1 MKLAQHYHSTL
12 YREQHSA
19 RELFRYREDSN
30 EAAFVVAA
38 AEKTYAHELLT
49 FNDTIACEVISKW
62 KVGLKEEMDAD
73 ARSDK
78 AKENVL
84 GMEIFRD
91 QSGNTLRVSQSRFY
105 NRKLVQTLLKGLSI
119 LSLEGGLSRDCNVE
133 KNAGVD
139 MLNEFDRGLQM
150 DVHGFVEFDYAMGRS
165 ITWYGLMIQGCAV
178 SWEAILQHIEAMLTT
193 EAVYM
198 TLMEAKKE
206 AIWLKGLSTDSGAK
220 QKCVAVVATGALTKA
235 VPGSRFQHWLMLL
248 SIGINYKP
256 KVEIVRI
263 SLNICLGG

>member
-1 MKLAQHYHSTL
+1 MESVVNSAQLLRKFQPDLGSNT
-12 YREQHSA
+12 QH
-19 RELFRYREDSN
+19 ELFRYREDSN

-49 FNDTIACEVISKW
+49 FNDTIACEVIFKW
-62 KVGLKEEMDAD
+62 KVRLKEEMDAD

-119 LSLEGGLSRDCNVE
+119 LSLGGVE
-133 KNAGVD
+133 YQVVCTKPDIASAGVD

-150 DVHGFVEFDYAMGRS
+150 DVHGFVEFDYAMGIS
-165 ITWYGLMIQGCAV
+165 ITWYGLMIQGCA
-178 SWEAILQHIEAMLTT
+178 ED
-193 EAVYM
+193 
-198 TLMEAKKE
+198 
-206 AIWLKGLSTDSGAK
+206 IWLKGSSSDSGAK
-220 QKCVAVVATGALTKA
+220 QKCVAVVDTGALTKA
-235 VPGSRFQHWLMLL
+235 VPGFSK
-248 SIGINYKP
+248 G
-256 KVEIVRI
+256 VIVFD
-263 SLNICLGG
+263 